1 MSYQTSKIFVPK
13 CIGFS
18 LFGKHENIKRY
29 FLIAKER
36 IYVSKIRQDAWS
48 EEDDLLLAETVLR
61 HVREG
66 STQLHAFEEVGD
78 KLERTSAAVGFRWNA
93 IVRKKYEQALKIAK
107 KQRKERQRALAKS
120 QQQPQNK
127 TVTKPAI
134 QPVKTPQMHDD
145 ETYHPEEF
153 FKTPYTYDR
162 GAASPSNAYDTQPAA
177 KPASPAVNNI
187 TAVAAN
193 STYQAP
199 QPSKQEEL
207 TLDEV
212 IDFLSSLKRNGMSSG
227 KLVQENM
234 ELRLQMN
241 ELLQQN
247 KVMKEQLAV
256 LEKEHQT
263 VQEDYQALIQIMDRA
278 RKMVLFQDE
287 ETNQSFRMDKN
298 GNLEK
303 MAK

>member
-1 MSYQTSKIFVPK
+1 MI
-13 CIGFS
+13 
-18 LFGKHENIKRY
+18 

-107 KQRKERQRALAKS
+107 KQRKERQRAQAKA
-120 QQQPQNK
+120 QQQPQSK
-127 TVTKPAI
+127 PVSKPAV
-134 QPVKTPQMHDD
+134 QPVQTPQMHDD

-162 GAASPSNAYDTQPAA
+162 GAPSSNAYDKQPA
-177 KPASPAVNNI
+177 PAPAPAPVNNI
-187 TAVAAN
+187 PAAAVN
-193 STYQAP
+193 STYQQP
-199 QPSKQEEL
+199 QASKHEEL

-212 IDFLSSLKRNGMSSG
+212 IDFLTGLKRNGMSSG

-256 LEKEHQT
+256 LEKEYQT

-287 ETNQSFRMDKN
+287 DTNPNQSFRMDKN

-303 MAK
+303 LAK

>member
-1 MSYQTSKIFVPK
+1 M
-13 CIGFS
+13 
-18 LFGKHENIKRY
+18 
-29 FLIAKER
+29 
-36 IYVSKIRQDAWS
+36 SKIRQDAWS

-107 KQRKERQRALAKS
+107 KQRKERQRALAKNQ
-120 QQQPQNK
+120 QQQPQQ
-127 TVTKPAI
+127 TKPAFT
-134 QPVKTPQMHDD
+134 QPVSKPAAAPQIHDD

-153 FKTPYTYDR
+153 FKTSYTYDR
-162 GAASPSNAYDTQPAA
+162 QETRAANTFENQPAIPEA
-177 KPASPAVNNI
+177 APPAPVNS
-187 TAVAAN
+187 V
-193 STYQAP
+193 YQQTQA
-199 QPSKQEEL
+199 SKQEDL
-207 TLDEV
+207 TIDEV
-212 IDFLSSLKRNGMSSG
+212 IDFLNSLKRNGMSSG

-247 KVMKEQLAV
+247 KVMKEQLSV

-278 RKMVLFQDE
+278 RKMVLFQDDANNP
-287 ETNQSFRMDKN
+287 NQSFRMDKN

-303 MAK
+303 LAK

>member
-1 MSYQTSKIFVPK
+1 MSK
-13 CIGFS
+13 
-18 LFGKHENIKRY
+18 L
-29 FLIAKER
+29 
-36 IYVSKIRQDAWS
+36 RQDAWS

-107 KQRKERQRALAKS
+107 KQRKERQRALARS
-120 QQQPQNK
+120 QQQQQS
-127 TVTKPAI
+127 KPAAK
-134 QPVKTPQMHDD
+134 PVQTLNNTPKMHDD

-153 FKTPYTYDR
+153 FRTPFSYERNT
-162 GAASPSNAYDTQPAA
+162 AAPAPVA
-177 KPASPAVNNI
+177 SSPAVLE
-187 TAVAAN
+187 
-193 STYQAP
+193 
-199 QPSKQEEL
+199 QPSFVQQTEAEAPEVTSLQGSQQPSTPIAYRQASQASNEHSL

-212 IDFLSSLKRNGMSSG
+212 IDFLNGLKRNGMSSG

-241 ELLQQN
+241 ELMQQN
-247 KVMKEQLAV
+247 KVMKDQLTV

-287 ETNQSFRMDKN
+287 DTNPNVTFRMDKN

-303 MAK
+303 LAK

>member
-1 MSYQTSKIFVPK
+1 MNIFV
-13 CIGFS
+13 
-18 LFGKHENIKRY
+18 
-29 FLIAKER
+29 AKER
-36 IYVSKIRQDAWS
+36 ITVSKIRQDAWS

-107 KQRKERQRALAKS
+107 KQRKERQRALARS
-120 QQQPQNK
+120 QQQQQQS
-127 TVTKPAI
+127 KPAAKPL
-134 QPVKTPQMHDD
+134 QSNNTPQMHDD

-153 FKTPYTYDR
+153 FRTPFSYERNT
-162 GAASPSNAYDTQPAA
+162 AAPASVA
-177 KPASPAVNNI
+177 SSPAV
-187 TAVAAN
+187 
-193 STYQAP
+193 SE
-199 QPSKQEEL
+199 QPSYVQQTEAEAPEVTSLQGSQQPSTPIAYRQASQASNEHSL

-212 IDFLSSLKRNGMSSG
+212 IDFLSGLKRNGMSSG

-241 ELLQQN
+241 ELMQQN
-247 KVMKEQLAV
+247 KVMKDQLSV

-287 ETNQSFRMDKN
+287 DTNPNVTFRMDKN

-303 MAK
+303 LAK

>member
-1 MSYQTSKIFVPK
+1 MNIFV
-13 CIGFS
+13 
-18 LFGKHENIKRY
+18 
-29 FLIAKER
+29 AKER
-36 IYVSKIRQDAWS
+36 ITVSKIRQDAWS

-107 KQRKERQRALAKS
+107 KQRKERQRALARS
-120 QQQPQNK
+120 QQQQPKPAAK
-127 TVTKPAI
+127 TVQPI
-134 QPVKTPQMHDD
+134 QQVQTPQMHDD

-153 FKTPYTYDR
+153 FKTPYTYDSNKAASASASTPAAQTQPSYVQQPAAEAPAVSEVSP
-162 GAASPSNAYDTQPAA
+162 AASPVSYSSRQP
-177 KPASPAVNNI
+177 
-187 TAVAAN
+187 
-193 STYQAP
+193 QATR
-199 QPSKQEEL
+199 EDGI

-212 IDFLSSLKRNGMSSG
+212 IDFLTGLKRNGMASG

-247 KVMKEQLAV
+247 KVMKEQLSV

-287 ETNQSFRMDKN
+287 ETNPNVSFRMDKN

-303 MAK
+303 LAK

>member
-1 MSYQTSKIFVPK
+1 MKKSNNLSEKD
-13 CIGFS
+13 
-18 LFGKHENIKRY
+18 LIK
-29 FLIAKER
+29 AKER

-78 KLERTSAAVGFRWNA
+78 KLERTGAAVGFRWNA

-120 QQQPQNK
+120 QQQSPQSK

-134 QPVKTPQMHDD
+134 QPVQTPQMHDD

-162 GAASPSNAYDTQPAA
+162 GAAASSNVYDAQ
-177 KPASPAVNNI
+177 PASPTVNNI
-187 TAVAAN
+187 PAASAN

-212 IDFLSSLKRNGMSSG
+212 IDFLSGLKRNGISSG

-247 KVMKEQLAV
+247 KVMKEQLSV

-287 ETNQSFRMDKN
+287 ESNQSFRMDKN

>member
-1 MSYQTSKIFVPK
+1 M
-13 CIGFS
+13 
-18 LFGKHENIKRY
+18 
-29 FLIAKER
+29 
-36 IYVSKIRQDAWS
+36 SKIRQDAWS

-120 QQQPQNK
+120 QQQQPK
-127 TVTKPAI
+127 PMSKPAAPAA
-134 QPVKTPQMHDD
+134 QAPQMHDD

-153 FKTPYTYDR
+153 FKSAYTYDR
-162 GAASPSNAYDTQPAA
+162 QVTQSQNTFEKQTETSPVVEQSSSMITNSAYQ
-177 KPASPAVNNI
+177 K
-187 TAVAAN
+187 
-193 STYQAP
+193 P
-199 QPSKQEEL
+199 QPSKQEDL

-212 IDFLSSLKRNGMSSG
+212 IDFLTGLKRNGMSSG

-247 KVMKEQLAV
+247 KVMKEQLTI
-256 LEKEHQT
+256 LEREHQT

-278 RKMVLFQDE
+278 RKMVLFQDD
-287 ETNQSFRMDKN
+287 ETNPNQSFRMDKN

-303 MAK
+303 LAK

>member
-1 MSYQTSKIFVPK
+1 MNIF
-13 CIGFS
+13 
-18 LFGKHENIKRY
+18 
-29 FLIAKER
+29 IAKER

-107 KQRKERQRALAKS
+107 KQRKERQRALARS
-120 QQQPQNK
+120 QQQS
-127 TVTKPAI
+127 KPVSKPI
-134 QPVKTPQMHDD
+134 QPVQTPQIHDD

-153 FKTPYTYDR
+153 FKTPFTYDR
-162 GAASPSNAYDTQPAA
+162 KSTASTSAPTPADQPSYVHQPAA
-177 KPASPAVNNI
+177 EAPAVSEVSS
-187 TAVAAN
+187 TPAPSPVSH
-193 STYQAP
+193 STYRQT
-199 QPSKQEEL
+199 QTSNEDGI

-212 IDFLSSLKRNGMSSG
+212 IDFLNGLKRNGMSSG

-241 ELLQQN
+241 ELMQQN
-247 KVMKEQLAV
+247 KVMKEQLSV

-287 ETNQSFRMDKN
+287 DTNPNVTFRMDKN

-303 MAK
+303 LAK

>member
-1 MSYQTSKIFVPK
+1 M
-13 CIGFS
+13 
-18 LFGKHENIKRY
+18 
-29 FLIAKER
+29 
-36 IYVSKIRQDAWS
+36 SKIRQDAWS

-107 KQRKERQRALAKS
+107 KQRKERQRALAKTQ
-120 QQQPQNK
+120 QQQPQQPK
-127 TVTKPAI
+127 PVYQQPVSKPAAA
-134 QPVKTPQMHDD
+134 PQIHDD

-153 FKTPYTYDR
+153 FKTSYTYDR
-162 GAASPSNAYDTQPAA
+162 QETRAVNTTESQPAVSSAVPAASGNAA
-177 KPASPAVNNI
+177 
-187 TAVAAN
+187 
-193 STYQAP
+193 YQQLSQA
-199 QPSKQEEL
+199 SKQEDL
-207 TLDEV
+207 TIDEV
-212 IDFLSSLKRNGMSSG
+212 IDFLNGLKRNGMSSG

-278 RKMVLFQDE
+278 RKMVLFQDDANNP
-287 ETNQSFRMDKN
+287 NQSFRMDKN

-303 MAK
+303 LAK

>member
-1 MSYQTSKIFVPK
+1 
-13 CIGFS
+13 
-18 LFGKHENIKRY
+18 
-29 FLIAKER
+29 
-36 IYVSKIRQDAWS
+36 VSKIRQDAWS

-107 KQRKERQRALAKS
+107 KQRKERHRALAKS
-120 QQQPQNK
+120 QQQQA
-127 TVTKPAI
+127 TKPIVNPSPAK
-134 QPVKTPQMHDD
+134 PAATPQIHDD

-162 GAASPSNAYDTQPAA
+162 TEKPVNRTFEQPAA
-177 KPASPAVNNI
+177 QP
-187 TAVAAN
+187 AAN
-193 STYQAP
+193 PITSSAPSVYQQP
-199 QPSKQEEL
+199 QASKQEEL
-207 TLDEV
+207 TIDEV
-212 IDFLSSLKRNGMSSG
+212 IDFLSGLKRNGMSNG

-247 KVMKEQLAV
+247 KVITEQLTG
-256 LEKEHQT
+256 LQNDYQT
-263 VQEDYQALIQIMDRA
+263 IQEDYQALIQIMDRA

-287 ETNQSFRMDKN
+287 ATNGNANQSFRMDKN

>member
-1 MSYQTSKIFVPK
+1 M
-13 CIGFS
+13 
-18 LFGKHENIKRY
+18 
-29 FLIAKER
+29 
-36 IYVSKIRQDAWS
+36 SKIRQDAWS

-107 KQRKERQRALAKS
+107 KQRKERQRALARS
-120 QQQPQNK
+120 QQQQQ
-127 TVTKPAI
+127 TKPAAK
-134 QPVKTPQMHDD
+134 PVQTLNNTPQMHDD

-153 FKTPYTYDR
+153 FRTPFSYERNTS
-162 GAASPSNAYDTQPAA
+162 APAPVAST
-177 KPASPAVNNI
+177 PAVSEQQSYVQQ
-187 TAVAAN
+187 TEAE
-193 STYQAP
+193 AP
-199 QPSKQEEL
+199 EVTSLQGSQQPSSQSAYRQPQANNEHSL
-207 TLDEV
+207 SLDEV
-212 IDFLSSLKRNGMSSG
+212 IDFLNGLKRNGMSSG

-241 ELLQQN
+241 ELMQQN

-287 ETNQSFRMDKN
+287 DTNPNVTFRMDKN

-303 MAK
+303 LAK

>member
-1 MSYQTSKIFVPK
+1 
-13 CIGFS
+13 
-18 LFGKHENIKRY
+18 
-29 FLIAKER
+29 
-36 IYVSKIRQDAWS
+36 VSKIRQDAWS

-120 QQQPQNK
+120 QQQS
-127 TVTKPAI
+127 KPLLKPSSPSVA
-134 QPVKTPQMHDD
+134 VPQMHDD

-153 FKTPYTYDR
+153 FKTPYTVEKEVP
-162 GAASPSNAYDTQPAA
+162 APSQNVNVFEKQPAPSPQVNTMASPS
-177 KPASPAVNNI
+177 AVS
-187 TAVAAN
+187 N
-193 STYQAP
+193 SIFHSSQA
-199 QPSKQEEL
+199 SKQDEL

-212 IDFLSSLKRNGMSSG
+212 IDFLTGLKRNGMSSG

-247 KVMKEQLAV
+247 KVMKEQLVV

-278 RKMVLFQDE
+278 RKMVLFQDDE
-287 ETNQSFRMDKN
+287 SNVSFRMDKN

-303 MAK
+303 LAK

>member
-1 MSYQTSKIFVPK
+1 MNIFV
-13 CIGFS
+13 
-18 LFGKHENIKRY
+18 
-29 FLIAKER
+29 AKER
-36 IYVSKIRQDAWS
+36 ITVSKIRQDAWS

-107 KQRKERQRALAKS
+107 KQRKELQRALARS
-120 QQQPQNK
+120 QQQQQQA
-127 TVTKPAI
+127 KPEAKPI
-134 QPVKTPQMHDD
+134 QSNNTPQMHDD

-153 FKTPYTYDR
+153 FRTPYSYERNT
-162 GAASPSNAYDTQPAA
+162 AAPAPVA
-177 KPASPAVNNI
+177 SSPAVPEKQSFVQQ
-187 TAVAAN
+187 TEVE
-193 STYQAP
+193 AP
-199 QPSKQEEL
+199 EVTSLQQPSTPIAYRQPQASNESSL

-212 IDFLSSLKRNGMSSG
+212 IDFLSGLKRNGMSNG

-241 ELLQQN
+241 ELMQQN
-247 KVMKEQLAV
+247 KVMKDQLAV

-287 ETNQSFRMDKN
+287 DTNPNVTFRMDKN

-303 MAK
+303 LAK

>member
-1 MSYQTSKIFVPK
+1 
-13 CIGFS
+13 
-18 LFGKHENIKRY
+18 
-29 FLIAKER
+29 
-36 IYVSKIRQDAWS
+36 VSKIRQDAWS

-120 QQQPQNK
+120 QQQQPPQS
-127 TVTKPAI
+127 KPVSQPSL
-134 QPVKTPQMHDD
+134 QPVQTPQMHDD

-162 GAASPSNAYDTQPAA
+162 GAAAPSNVYDTQPAA
-177 KPASPAVNNI
+177 QPVNSIPAAPANP
-187 TAVAAN
+187 
-193 STYQAP
+193 TYQAP
-199 QPSKQEEL
+199 QASKQENL

-212 IDFLSSLKRNGMSSG
+212 IDFLTGLKRNGMSSG

-287 ETNQSFRMDKN
+287 ESNQSFRMDKN

>member
-1 MSYQTSKIFVPK
+1 M
-13 CIGFS
+13 
-18 LFGKHENIKRY
+18 
-29 FLIAKER
+29 
-36 IYVSKIRQDAWS
+36 SKIRQDAWS

-107 KQRKERQRALAKS
+107 KQRKERQRALARS
-120 QQQPQNK
+120 QQQQP
-127 TVTKPAI
+127 KPTAKPVQPI
-134 QPVKTPQMHDD
+134 QQVQTPQMHDD

-153 FKTPYTYDR
+153 FKTPYTYDNNTAASTSAATPAAHTPASYVQQQAAEAPPVSEVSNTH
-162 GAASPSNAYDTQPAA
+162 AASPVSYSNRQ
-177 KPASPAVNNI
+177 
-187 TAVAAN
+187 
-193 STYQAP
+193 P
-199 QPSKQEEL
+199 QPSNRDGV

-212 IDFLSSLKRNGMSSG
+212 IDFLTGLKRNGMASG

-241 ELLQQN
+241 ELMQQN

-287 ETNQSFRMDKN
+287 ETNPNVSFRMDKN

-303 MAK
+303 LAK

>member
-1 MSYQTSKIFVPK
+1 MI
-13 CIGFS
+13 
-18 LFGKHENIKRY
+18 

-120 QQQPQNK
+120 QQQPQSK
-127 TVTKPAI
+127 PVSKPAV
-134 QPVKTPQMHDD
+134 QPVQTPQMHDD

-162 GAASPSNAYDTQPAA
+162 GAPSANAYDKQPA
-177 KPASPAVNNI
+177 PAPAPVNNI
-187 TAVAAN
+187 PAAVVN
-193 STYQAP
+193 STYQQP
-199 QPSKQEEL
+199 QASKQEEL

-212 IDFLSSLKRNGMSSG
+212 IDFLTGLKRNGMSSG

-256 LEKEHQT
+256 LEKEYQT

-287 ETNQSFRMDKN
+287 DTNPNQSFRMDKN

-303 MAK
+303 LAK

>member
-1 MSYQTSKIFVPK
+1 MSK
-13 CIGFS
+13 
-18 LFGKHENIKRY
+18 L
-29 FLIAKER
+29 
-36 IYVSKIRQDAWS
+36 RQDAWS

-107 KQRKERQRALAKS
+107 KQRKERQRALARS
-120 QQQPQNK
+120 QQQQQS
-127 TVTKPAI
+127 KPAAK
-134 QPVKTPQMHDD
+134 PVQTLNNTPKMHDD

-153 FKTPYTYDR
+153 FRTPFSYERNT
-162 GAASPSNAYDTQPAA
+162 AAPAPVA
-177 KPASPAVNNI
+177 SSPAVLE
-187 TAVAAN
+187 
-193 STYQAP
+193 
-199 QPSKQEEL
+199 QPSSVQQTEAEAPEVTSLQGSQQPSTPIAYRQASQASNKHSL

-212 IDFLSSLKRNGMSSG
+212 IDFLNGLKRNGMSSG

-241 ELLQQN
+241 ELMQQN
-247 KVMKEQLAV
+247 KVMKDQLTV

-287 ETNQSFRMDKN
+287 DTNPNVTFRMDKN

-303 MAK
+303 LAK

>member
-1 MSYQTSKIFVPK
+1 M
-13 CIGFS
+13 
-18 LFGKHENIKRY
+18 
-29 FLIAKER
+29 
-36 IYVSKIRQDAWS
+36 SKIRQDAWS

-120 QQQPQNK
+120 QQQSK
-127 TVTKPAI
+127 TASKPAI
-134 QPVKTPQMHDD
+134 QPIKSPQIHDD

-153 FKTPYTYDR
+153 FKTPYTFDR
-162 GAASPSNAYDTQPAA
+162 GTAGSANGLDSQPAA
-177 KPASPAVNNI
+177 STVNNI
-187 TAVAAN
+187 PAASAN

-212 IDFLSSLKRNGMSSG
+212 IDFLNGLKRNGMSSG

-303 MAK
+303 LAK

>member
-1 MSYQTSKIFVPK
+1 M
-13 CIGFS
+13 
-18 LFGKHENIKRY
+18 
-29 FLIAKER
+29 
-36 IYVSKIRQDAWS
+36 SKIRQDAWS

-107 KQRKERQRALAKS
+107 KQRKERQRALARS
-120 QQQPQNK
+120 QQQQQ
-127 TVTKPAI
+127 TKPAQKPVQPI
-134 QPVKTPQMHDD
+134 QQVPTPQMHDD

-153 FKTPYTYDR
+153 FKTPYTYDSKTAVSMSASTP
-162 GAASPSNAYDTQPAA
+162 AAHTPQSYVNQPAA
-177 KPASPAVNNI
+177 EAPAVS
-187 TAVAAN
+187 AVSSTPAAS
-193 STYQAP
+193 STPFSNRQPQA
-199 QPSKQEEL
+199 SNGDEL

-212 IDFLSSLKRNGMSSG
+212 IDFLNGLKRNGMSSG

-287 ETNQSFRMDKN
+287 ETNPNVSFRMDKN

-303 MAK
+303 LAK

>member
-1 MSYQTSKIFVPK
+1 M
-13 CIGFS
+13 
-18 LFGKHENIKRY
+18 
-29 FLIAKER
+29 
-36 IYVSKIRQDAWS
+36 SKIRQDAWS

-120 QQQPQNK
+120 QQQQTPQTK
-127 TVTKPAI
+127 PVLKPAI
-134 QPVKTPQMHDD
+134 QPVQTPQMHDD

-162 GAASPSNAYDTQPAA
+162 GAAASSNVYDQQ
-177 KPASPAVNNI
+177 PASPPVNN
-187 TAVAAN
+187 VPAASRS
-193 STYQAP
+193 STYQTPAP

-207 TLDEV
+207 TLDQV
-212 IDFLSSLKRNGMSSG
+212 IDFLSGLKRNGMSSG

-247 KVMKEQLAV
+247 KVMKEQLSV

-303 MAK
+303 LAK

>member
-1 MSYQTSKIFVPK
+1 
-13 CIGFS
+13 
-18 LFGKHENIKRY
+18 
-29 FLIAKER
+29 
-36 IYVSKIRQDAWS
+36 VSKIRQDAWS

-120 QQQPQNK
+120 QQQ
-127 TVTKPAI
+127 TKPVSKPAAPKI
-134 QPVKTPQMHDD
+134 PAPQIHDD

-153 FKTPYTYDR
+153 FKTPYTYER
-162 GAASPSNAYDTQPAA
+162 KEQQTKADTFEAQPVQTAPAQQPAA
-177 KPASPAVNNI
+177 ISSYMKPQASKN
-187 TAVAAN
+187 
-193 STYQAP
+193 
-199 QPSKQEEL
+199 KEM

-212 IDFLSSLKRNGMSSG
+212 IDFLQGLKRNGMTSG

-241 ELLQQN
+241 ELMQQN
-247 KVMKEQLAV
+247 KVMREQLNV

-263 VQEDYQALIQIMDRA
+263 VQEDYQSLIQIMDRA
-278 RKMVLFQDE
+278 RRMVLFQDDE
-287 ETNQSFRMDKN
+287 ANQSFRMDKN

-303 MAK
+303 LAK

>member
-1 MSYQTSKIFVPK
+1 L

-18 LFGKHENIKRY
+18 LFGKHENIKRI

-36 IYVSKIRQDAWS
+36 ITVSKIRQDAWS

-120 QQQPQNK
+120 QQQQQQSKP
-127 TVTKPAI
+127 VLKPAV
-134 QPVKTPQMHDD
+134 QSAPVPQMHDD

-153 FKTPYTYDR
+153 FKTPYTADK
-162 GAASPSNAYDTQPAA
+162 GGTVIAPPVNVFDNQPAPSSQVTSSQVPS
-177 KPASPAVNNI
+177 KAVPSSS
-187 TAVAAN
+187 AN
-193 STYQAP
+193 SIYQQTKA
-199 QPSKQEEL
+199 SKQDEL

-212 IDFLSSLKRNGMSSG
+212 IDFLTGLKRNGMSSG

-247 KVMKEQLAV
+247 KVMKDQLSI

-278 RKMVLFQDE
+278 RKMVLFQDDE
-287 ETNQSFRMDKN
+287 SNVSFRMDKN

-303 MAK
+303 LAK

>member
-1 MSYQTSKIFVPK
+1 MNIFV
-13 CIGFS
+13 
-18 LFGKHENIKRY
+18 
-29 FLIAKER
+29 AKER
-36 IYVSKIRQDAWS
+36 ITVSKIRQDAWS

-107 KQRKERQRALAKS
+107 KQRKERQRALARS
-120 QQQPQNK
+120 QQQQP
-127 TVTKPAI
+127 KPAAKPVQPI
-134 QPVKTPQMHDD
+134 QQVPTPQMHDD

-153 FKTPYTYDR
+153 FKTPYTYDSKPAVSPASSTPAAHTPQSYVNPPATEAQVVSAVSSTP
-162 GAASPSNAYDTQPAA
+162 AASSTSFANRQPQASNGDA
-177 KPASPAVNNI
+177 
-187 TAVAAN
+187 
-193 STYQAP
+193 
-199 QPSKQEEL
+199 L

-212 IDFLSSLKRNGMSSG
+212 IDFLNGLKRNGMSSG

-287 ETNQSFRMDKN
+287 ETNPNVSFRMDKN

-303 MAK
+303 LAK

>member
-1 MSYQTSKIFVPK
+1 M
-13 CIGFS
+13 
-18 LFGKHENIKRY
+18 
-29 FLIAKER
+29 
-36 IYVSKIRQDAWS
+36 SKIRQDAWS

-107 KQRKERQRALAKS
+107 KQRKERQRALARS
-120 QQQPQNK
+120 QQQQQPK
-127 TVTKPAI
+127 PVAKPAQTI
-134 QPVKTPQMHDD
+134 SNTPQMHDD

-153 FKTPYTYDR
+153 FRTPFSYERNTS
-162 GAASPSNAYDTQPAA
+162 APAPVASP
-177 KPASPAVNNI
+177 PAV
-187 TAVAAN
+187 
-193 STYQAP
+193 QE
-199 QPSKQEEL
+199 QPSYVQQTEAEAPEVTSLQGAQQPSSPNTYRQPSQASNESSL

-212 IDFLSSLKRNGMSSG
+212 IDFLSGLKRNGMSSG

-241 ELLQQN
+241 ELMQQN
-247 KVMKEQLAV
+247 KVMKDQLAV

-287 ETNQSFRMDKN
+287 DANPNVTFRMDKN

-303 MAK
+303 LAK

>member
-1 MSYQTSKIFVPK
+1 M
-13 CIGFS
+13 
-18 LFGKHENIKRY
+18 
-29 FLIAKER
+29 
-36 IYVSKIRQDAWS
+36 SKIRQDAWS

-120 QQQPQNK
+120 QQQPEQPQSK
-127 TVTKPAI
+127 TVPKPAI
-134 QPVKTPQMHDD
+134 QPVQTPQMHDD

-162 GAASPSNAYDTQPAA
+162 GAAASSNVYDTQTV
-177 KPASPAVNNI
+177 SPTVNNI
-187 TAVAAN
+187 PAASAN
-193 STYQAP
+193 STYQAQ

-212 IDFLSSLKRNGMSSG
+212 IDFLSGLKRNGMSSG

-247 KVMKEQLAV
+247 KVMKEQLSI

-303 MAK
+303 LAK

>member
-1 MSYQTSKIFVPK
+1 MNIFV
-13 CIGFS
+13 
-18 LFGKHENIKRY
+18 
-29 FLIAKER
+29 AKER
-36 IYVSKIRQDAWS
+36 ITVSKIRQDAWS

-107 KQRKERQRALAKS
+107 KQRKERQRALARS
-120 QQQPQNK
+120 QQQQQS
-127 TVTKPAI
+127 KPAAK
-134 QPVKTPQMHDD
+134 PVQSNIAPQMHDD

-153 FKTPYTYDR
+153 FKTPFTYER
-162 GAASPSNAYDTQPAA
+162 NTTAPAPVAST
-177 KPASPAVNNI
+177 PAVSEQQSFVQQPESEATEVTSLQGSQQHSSPI
-187 TAVAAN
+187 AY
-193 STYQAP
+193 SQPQA
-199 QPSKQEEL
+199 SNESSL

-212 IDFLSSLKRNGMSSG
+212 IDFLSGLKRNGTSSG

-241 ELLQQN
+241 ELMQQN
-247 KVMKEQLAV
+247 KVMKDQLSV

-287 ETNQSFRMDKN
+287 DTNPNVTFRMDKN

-303 MAK
+303 LAK

>member
-1 MSYQTSKIFVPK
+1 M
-13 CIGFS
+13 
-18 LFGKHENIKRY
+18 
-29 FLIAKER
+29 
-36 IYVSKIRQDAWS
+36 SKIRQDAWS

-120 QQQPQNK
+120 QQQQSPLQS
-127 TVTKPAI
+127 KPVSKPAAI
-134 QPVKTPQMHDD
+134 QPVQTPQMHDD

-162 GAASPSNAYDTQPAA
+162 GAAASSNVYDTQPAA
-177 KPASPAVNNI
+177 APVNSIPSAS
-187 TAVAAN
+187 AN

-212 IDFLSSLKRNGMSSG
+212 IDFLSGLKRNGTSSG

-247 KVMKEQLAV
+247 KVMKEQLSV

-287 ETNQSFRMDKN
+287 DSNQSFRMDKN

-303 MAK
+303 LAK

>member
-1 MSYQTSKIFVPK
+1 MSK
-13 CIGFS
+13 
-18 LFGKHENIKRY
+18 L
-29 FLIAKER
+29 
-36 IYVSKIRQDAWS
+36 RQDAWS

-107 KQRKERQRALAKS
+107 KQRKERQRALARS
-120 QQQPQNK
+120 QQQQQP
-127 TVTKPAI
+127 KPVAK
-134 QPVKTPQMHDD
+134 PVQTINNTPQMHDD

-153 FKTPYTYDR
+153 FKTPFSYERNT
-162 GAASPSNAYDTQPAA
+162 AA
-177 KPASPAVNNI
+177 
-187 TAVAAN
+187 
-193 STYQAP
+193 QAP
-199 QPSKQEEL
+199 VASSPTVQEQPRYVQQTEAEAPEVTSLQGSQHPSTTAAYRQASQASNEHSL

-212 IDFLSSLKRNGMSSG
+212 IDFLSGLKRNGTSSG

-241 ELLQQN
+241 ELMQQN
-247 KVMKEQLAV
+247 KVMKDQLAV

-287 ETNQSFRMDKN
+287 DTNPNVTFRMDKN

-303 MAK
+303 LAK

>member
-1 MSYQTSKIFVPK
+1 MI
-13 CIGFS
+13 
-18 LFGKHENIKRY
+18 

-120 QQQPQNK
+120 QQQPQSK
-127 TVTKPAI
+127 PVSKPAV
-134 QPVKTPQMHDD
+134 QPVQTPQMHDD

-162 GAASPSNAYDTQPAA
+162 GASSSNAYDKQPA
-177 KPASPAVNNI
+177 PAPAPVNNI
-187 TAVAAN
+187 PAAVVN
-193 STYQAP
+193 STYQQP
-199 QPSKQEEL
+199 QASKQEEL

-212 IDFLSSLKRNGMSSG
+212 IDFLTGLKRNGMSSG

-247 KVMKEQLAV
+247 KVMKEQLSV
-256 LEKEHQT
+256 LEKEYQT

-287 ETNQSFRMDKN
+287 DTNPNQSFRMDKN

-303 MAK
+303 LAK

>member
-1 MSYQTSKIFVPK
+1 
-13 CIGFS
+13 
-18 LFGKHENIKRY
+18 
-29 FLIAKER
+29 
-36 IYVSKIRQDAWS
+36 VSKIRQDAWS

-120 QQQPQNK
+120 QQQQPQSK
-127 TVTKPAI
+127 PVTKPSL
-134 QPVKTPQMHDD
+134 QPVQTPQMHDD

-162 GAASPSNAYDTQPAA
+162 GAPTASNMYDTQPAEQPINSI
-177 KPASPAVNNI
+177 PAAPV
-187 TAVAAN
+187 N

-199 QPSKQEEL
+199 QASKQEDL

-212 IDFLSSLKRNGMSSG
+212 IDFLTGLKRNGISSG

>member
-1 MSYQTSKIFVPK
+1 M
-13 CIGFS
+13 
-18 LFGKHENIKRY
+18 
-29 FLIAKER
+29 
-36 IYVSKIRQDAWS
+36 SKIRQDAWS

-107 KQRKERQRALAKS
+107 KQRKERQRALARS
-120 QQQPQNK
+120 QQQQP
-127 TVTKPAI
+127 KPAAKPVQPI
-134 QPVKTPQMHDD
+134 QQVQTPQMHDD

-153 FKTPYTYDR
+153 FKTPYTYDNNTAASTSAATPAAHTPASYVQQPAADAPPVSEVSNTP
-162 GAASPSNAYDTQPAA
+162 AASPVSYSNRQ
-177 KPASPAVNNI
+177 
-187 TAVAAN
+187 
-193 STYQAP
+193 P
-199 QPSKQEEL
+199 QPSNRDGV

-212 IDFLSSLKRNGMSSG
+212 IDFLNGLKRNGMASG

-287 ETNQSFRMDKN
+287 ETNPNVSFRMDKN

-303 MAK
+303 LAK